1 MIDFIKKTF
10 ISLSIRNYRL
20 FFSGQI
26 LSLIGTWIQRT
37 TMSWFVYRLTNSA
50 MILGLVT
57 FLSMIP
63 SVFVSPFVGALAD
76 GWNRHRMIIYTQ
88 IAFLVQN
95 TILAVLVLT
104 NVINENLTYPILL
117 LALMQGIIEA
127 VDSPTR
133 QALLIDLVGDKK
145 MIPNAIA
152 TNSAMFNGARLVGPA
167 VGGLLIILFSE
178 GVCFAINAA
187 SYLPIIVS
195 LQFIKVSY
203 PKVPK
208 SPQPILQKIAAG
220 WVYVYHSFPIRFLIA
235 NLAIYTLFGYS
246 YSTLIPIF
254 ARDILGGNSGTQG
267 LLMSTAG
274 IGALV
279 GAIILASKS
288 SIRGLQIRLIVVGLI
303 ASTGLIIFSRS
314 SVLAISML
322 MMLFIGFGIM
332 MNTATTNTLL
342 QSIVSDDMRTRVLS
356 AYTMSFMSM
365 TPFGGLLA
373 GSLSSRLGAQ
383 TALLI
388 CASICFLWSL
398 NSLRLVPRFTR
409 DMLKMLVSNS
419 NSAAYRAPKLR
430 LNS

>member
-1 MIDFIKKTF
+1 M
-10 ISLSIRNYRL
+10 
-20 FFSGQI
+20 
-26 LSLIGTWIQRT
+26 
-37 TMSWFVYRLTNSA
+37 
-50 MILGLVT
+50 
-57 FLSMIP
+57 
-63 SVFVSPFVGALAD
+63 
-76 GWNRHRMIIYTQ
+76 
-88 IAFLVQN
+88 QN

-167 VGGLLIILFSE
+167 VGGLLIVLFSE

-187 SYLPIIVS
+187 SYLPIIIS
-195 LQFIKVSY
+195 LQFIRVSY

-208 SPQPILQKIAAG
+208 SSQPIFQKIAAG
-220 WVYVYHSFPIRFLIA
+220 WIYVYHSFPIRFLIV
-235 NLAIYTLFGYS
+235 NLAVYTLFGYS

-279 GAIILASKS
+279 GAVILASKS
-288 SIRGLQIRLIVVGLI
+288 SIRGLQLRLIVVGLI
-303 ASTGLIIFSRS
+303 ASAGLIVFSRS
-314 SVLAISML
+314 NMLALSML

-332 MNTATTNTLL
+332 MNTATTNTLI

-373 GSLSSRLGAQ
+373 RSLSSRLGAQ

-398 NSLRLVPRFTR
+398 TSLRLLPRFTR

-430 LNS
+430 MNA